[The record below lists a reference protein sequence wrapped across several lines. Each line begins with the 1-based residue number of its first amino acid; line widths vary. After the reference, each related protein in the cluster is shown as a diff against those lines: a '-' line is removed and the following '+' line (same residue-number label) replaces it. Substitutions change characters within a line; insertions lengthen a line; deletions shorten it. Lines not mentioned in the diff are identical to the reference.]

1 MKFISIKFLSLI
13 LSASTS
19 KSWNIDLGASE
30 LLDNS
35 ITVVKIK
42 PLVLRNFQLSM
53 ATLAASAD
61 SDANH
66 LRNNGRY
73 QRGMQGGT
81 PSTSK
86 PTSPEPSS
94 KPTSAKPSAIS
105 PSTRNP
111 STAKPTSTKPSS
123 KPTSAKPSSKPSTS
137 TPSTSKPT
145 SPKPSSNPTSA
156 KPSAVS
162 PSTGNPSTSKPTS
175 SPTSQPTFKIG
186 DLSVG
191 IPSLGL
197 MVCAGMKARVIAKA
211 NQPLKLKDGK
221 NSKLT
226 FHSLIDAADVFPT
239 NDGYVYV
246 SNSEMES
253 GRGGVYG
260 LYFDHDGNILNY
272 TQLLSG
278 TSRNCGGGR
287 TPWGTFLSCEEYSLG
302 QCYQVDPTGQR
313 PSEVTKLGGLGGNYE
328 SVTVDNRN
336 PLRPLFFVTE
346 DHHHGALRRYTPPML
361 TNASGS
367 PVANWNTLTA
377 SGQTRDYLRFLNGTH
392 FEWTTDKVASQNSQA
407 TYYPNVEGIDFRKYH

>member
-1 MKFISIKFLSLI
+1 
-13 LSASTS
+13 
-19 KSWNIDLGASE
+19 
-30 LLDNS
+30 
-35 ITVVKIK
+35 
-42 PLVLRNFQLSM
+42 
-53 ATLAASAD
+53 
-61 SDANH
+61 
-66 LRNNGRY
+66 
-73 QRGMQGGT
+73 
-81 PSTSK
+81 
-86 PTSPEPSS
+86 
-94 KPTSAKPSAIS
+94 
-105 PSTRNP
+105 
-111 STAKPTSTKPSS
+111 
-123 KPTSAKPSSKPSTS
+123 
-137 TPSTSKPT
+137 
-145 SPKPSSNPTSA
+145 
-156 KPSAVS
+156 
-162 PSTGNPSTSKPTS
+162 
-175 SPTSQPTFKIG
+175 
-186 DLSVG
+186 
-191 IPSLGL
+191 

-313 PSEVTKLGGLGGNYE
+313 PSRVTKLGGLGGNYE
-328 SVTVDNRN
+328 SVAIDNCN

-346 DHHHGALRRYTPPML
+346 DHHHGALIRYTPPML

-367 PVANWNTLTA
+367 PVVNWNSLTA
-377 SGQTRDYLRFLNGTH
+377 SGGTRRYLRFLNGSH
-392 FEWTTDKVASQNSQA
+392 FGWTTDKVASQNSQA

>member
-1 MKFISIKFLSLI
+1 LLIKIKNKNQNKFIVS
-13 LSASTS
+13 
-19 KSWNIDLGASE
+19 D
-30 LLDNS
+30 
-35 ITVVKIK
+35 K
-42 PLVLRNFQLSM
+42 PLALRNLQLSM
-53 ATLAASAD
+53 ATGGSAD
-61 SDANH
+61 SDANR

-73 QRGMQGGT
+73 QRGMQGRT

-86 PTSPEPSS
+86 PTKPSS

-105 PSTRNP
+105 PST
-111 STAKPTSTKPSS
+111 
-123 KPTSAKPSSKPSTS
+123 
-137 TPSTSKPT
+137 
-145 SPKPSSNPTSA
+145 
-156 KPSAVS
+156 
-162 PSTGNPSTSKPTS
+162 GNPSTPKPTS

-221 NSKLT
+221 NTKLT

-246 SNSEMES
+246 SNSEMAS

-272 TQLLSG
+272 SQLLSG

-302 QCYQVDPTGQR
+302 QCYQVDPKGQR
-313 PSEVTKLGGLGGNYE
+313 QEVSKLGGLGGNYE
-328 SVTVDNRN
+328 SVAVDNRN

-361 TNASGS
+361 TNGSGS
-367 PVANWNTLTA
+367 PVVNWNTLTA
-377 SGQTRDYLRFLNGTH
+377 SGGTRDYLRFLNGTH
-392 FEWTTDKVASQNSQA
+392 FEWTTDKVTSQNSQA
-407 TYYPNVEGIDFRKYH
+407 TYYPNMEGIDFRKYH